1 MRGTRAGT
9 VFALC
14 ERGATMNSWMSML
27 ASVQFPTTLTAVD
40 CVVLGLVLLSMA
52 LGFWTGFVWQ
62 FVRIAQLVI
71 SVWVSW
77 LYYPTVA
84 KYLGASVPDAV
95 RNVVAAAAIFV
106 AVMVICYLV
115 SFFFH
120 GVIDALKPE
129 MPDRLLGAV
138 FGLIKGVMFAG
149 FLAFM
154 LIRFLPVG
162 SEARTRVE
170 GSKGAMAA
178 ATCVQAVLNILPIH
192 SDEETQA
199 AKSTRH
205 AGHSVTM

>member
-1 MRGTRAGT
+1 MRRDRAGT
-9 VFALC
+9 AFAAGD
-14 ERGATMNSWMSML
+14 RGATMNSWISTVAL
-27 ASVQFPTTLTAVD
+27 VQLPTTLTAVD

-52 LGFWTGFVWQ
+52 FGFWTGFVWQ
-62 FVRIAQLVI
+62 FVRIAGLVL

-77 LYYPTVA
+77 LYYPTVS
-84 KYLGASVPDAV
+84 KYLGAAMPDSV

-106 AVMVICYLV
+106 AVIVVCYLV
-115 SFFFH
+115 SFLFH

-154 LIRFLPVG
+154 LIRFLPAG
-162 SEARTRVE
+162 SEARARVE

-178 ATCVQAVLNILPIH
+178 ATCVRAVLNILPIH
-192 SDEETQA
+192 SDEATHA
-199 AKSTRH
+199 AESWRGTPIMSR
-205 AGHSVTM
+205 G